1 MINQYNQHANVP
13 NGHSNEAQ
21 KKSLQSKSSIKIIN
35 HHNQH
40 VNVLNKHG
48 NEAQKNQN
56 PQSR

>member
-1 MINQYNQHANVP
+1 MNPYMQGGQNNHGIYQNDYARQGKMINQY
-13 NGHSNEAQ
+13 
-21 KKSLQSKSSIKIIN
+21 
-35 HHNQH
+35 NQH